1 MISIQEK
8 KNVADGDA
16 SVFSGNEL
24 LGCSVLEIKLTN
36 GQLVR
41 GNGDKQNKTNDNQD
55 VPPEPKK
62 KKKKSKVSRI
72 NEWKLPDLP
81 VIDDFE

>member
-41 GNGDKQNKTNDNQD
+41 GNGDKQNK
-55 VPPEPKK
+55 
-62 KKKKSKVSRI
+62 
-72 NEWKLPDLP
+72 W
-81 VIDDFE
+81 